1 MPGRDGSG
9 PAVSESRSGRGWGLC
24 SGADAV
30 KVGNGSGQGLGP
42 GLFCR
47 RGKGRT
53 FNPQR
58 ISALQRKK
66 LLQARREI
74 LQERLVML
82 DQQLESL

>member
-9 PAVSESRSGRGWGLC
+9 PAVSGSRSGRGWGLC

-30 KVGNGSGQGLGP
+30 KAGNGSGQGLGP

-58 ISALQRKK
+58 IPRCSVKSCCRPGERSCRKDW
-66 LLQARREI
+66 QCWI
-74 LQERLVML
+74 
-82 DQQLESL
+82 SN